1 METHN
6 CICVKGFFCKRPV
19 LSRSMN
25 GFQLK
30 WDFDGEG
37 VGGRVDLLDIKI
49 KMNKDEMMNNDE

>member
-1 METHN
+1 
-6 CICVKGFFCKRPV
+6 
-19 LSRSMN
+19 MN

-49 KMNKDEMMNNDE
+49 KMNKDEMMNNNE